1 MYAEMEFSVKSKTF
15 HTMHKKTCA
24 EWSLYK
30 MKRTKTNK
38 LKKQTSET
46 FRLSAILAISGI
58 GRSAGSRCCRG
69 TTGFYTRESRT
80 WRPPAGA

>member
-38 LKKQTSET
+38 LKNTLFAKL
-46 FRLSAILAISGI
+46 RLAST
-58 GRSAGSRCCRG
+58 RSL
-69 TTGFYTRESRT
+69 
-80 WRPPAGA
+80 

>member
-30 MKRTKTNK
+30 MKKIVAT
-38 LKKQTSET
+38 LVIL
-46 FRLSAILAISGI
+46 LSIFVYVLIIIL
-58 GRSAGSRCCRG
+58 
-69 TTGFYTRESRT
+69 EN
-80 WRPPAGA
+80 

>member
-1 MYAEMEFSVKSKTF
+1 MEFSVKSKTF

-46 FRLSAILAISGI
+46 FRLSAILAISG
-58 GRSAGSRCCRG
+58 
-69 TTGFYTRESRT
+69 GFQGFTEVSLSD
-80 WRPPAGA
+80 RPTYSFSLSVSF